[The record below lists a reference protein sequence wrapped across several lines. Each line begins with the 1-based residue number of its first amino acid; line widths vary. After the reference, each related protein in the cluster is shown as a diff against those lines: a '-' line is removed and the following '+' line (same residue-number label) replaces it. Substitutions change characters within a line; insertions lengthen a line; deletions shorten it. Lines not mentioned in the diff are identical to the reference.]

1 MFKKLFR
8 RISLRVWVLQQK
20 FKKEEKENYWQDEW
34 PYESSRTYIWDKEFL
49 KGIINRNKEV
59 DVK

>member
-8 RISLRVWVLQQK
+8 RISIRVWVLQQK

>member
-1 MFKKLFR
+1 MFKKLFLR
-8 RISLRVWVLQQK
+8 FSLGWWILKQK